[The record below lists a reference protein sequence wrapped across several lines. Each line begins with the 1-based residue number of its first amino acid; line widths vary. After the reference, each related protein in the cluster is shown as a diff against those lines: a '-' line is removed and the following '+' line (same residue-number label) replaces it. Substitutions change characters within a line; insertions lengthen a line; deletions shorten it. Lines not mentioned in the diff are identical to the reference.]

1 MNMSK
6 SIISA
11 REDFP
16 ILQAKVHEHDL
27 VYLDNAA
34 TTQKPQV
41 VIDAITNYYKTI
53 NSNIHR
59 GNHTLS
65 MLATEAHEKARQN
78 IANYINVAHPYE
90 VIFTRGTTESINL
103 VAFSFGEAFVKPGD
117 EIIVSQLEH
126 HSNFVPWQ
134 LMCQRKGGVLKM
146 IPFDDNGDLDLAV
159 FKEML
164 SERTRLVA
172 VNHISNS
179 LGTINPLPDIIAMA
193 HAAGAAVLV
202 DAAQS
207 IHHIEHD
214 VRALDADF
222 YAFSSHKMYG
232 PTGIGVLYGK
242 ESWLEKLPPYQSG
255 GEMIDSVSL
264 EHTTYN
270 QLPFKFEA
278 GTPHIEGP
286 IGLSTAIDYLKE
298 FDSLQLRAYEEDLL
312 DYGVER
318 LTSIPGLTLYGNPKK
333 RSSILPFN
341 IQGIQHYD
349 LGSLLDAF
357 GIAVRTGQHCT
368 QPIMDRL
375 GIPGNVRASLA
386 LYNSKADIDAL
397 IDGIMRARKILRK

>member
-1 MNMSK
+1 MSK

-11 REDFP
+11 KEDFP

-41 VIDAITNYYKTI
+41 VIDAITNYYKTV

-78 IANYINVAHPYE
+78 IANYINAAHPYE

-126 HSNFVPWQ
+126 HSNFIPWQ

-159 FKEML
+159 FKEVL

-270 QLPFKFEA
+270 HLPFKFEA

-286 IGLSTAIDYLKE
+286 IGLSTAIDYIKE
-298 FDSLQLRAYEEDLL
+298 FDPLELREHEEDLL